1 MDEVPSPQW
10 AGDIEM
16 ILGKVTLEDRPVR
29 GQVGTYL
36 GSGPSWGSEGTVQ
49 RSWGPQGNLPG
60 ILKSSLD
67 TREAR
72 VL

>member
-10 AGDIEM
+10 AGDIQV

-36 GSGPSWGSEGTVQ
+36 GSYLHGEEGGQRKGPGAPKGTYLGS
-49 RSWGPQGNLPG
+49 
-60 ILKSSLD
+60 
-67 TREAR
+67 
-72 VL
+72 